1 MSSFEAPLI
10 RGRND
15 QIDTLRAIACIGL
28 VAFHV
33 VGSSSSSGLELDENH
48 WLSLANL
55 ALVDLRMPLFS
66 FLSGMVFPVFTGSPG
81 LKISAKVRR
90 LLLPMVTVGSLFWL
104 ARNMMG
110 YTQQPFA
117 EIFFMPFAHFWFL
130 QATFL
135 IMTFCI
141 IGTAIAGGRDKL
153 VVGIIGSLGAALYI
167 SSFRFE
173 ENIFAIMHAWKLA
186 PFFAAGFLFGGIQF
200 WRISRKLQRCA
211 LLGLMAA
218 VLSGFIL
225 ALNYINLDHQ
235 ERRIISLILG
245 LAFCISLLILRP
257 CNASL
262 AWLGRHSY
270 PIYLFHV
277 FFTAGTVEVITR
289 VAPNAALLALFF
301 AALVAGLVGPAA
313 LSKIFMLHPLTALFF
328 LGLRKK
334 KPIYKSEIL
343 SSPQGS

>member
-1 MSSFEAPLI
+1 MSSFEVPSI
-10 RGRND
+10 KGRND

-33 VGSSSSSGLELDENH
+33 VGSSSSSGLELQENH

-66 FLSGMVFPVFTGSPG
+66 FLSGMVFPIFTGSPF

-90 LLLPMVTVGSLFWL
+90 LLLPMATVGALFWL

-110 YTQQPFA
+110 YMQQPFL

-135 IMTFCI
+135 IMIFCI
-141 IGTAIAGGRDKL
+141 VGTAIAGGRDKL
-153 VVGIIGSLGAALYI
+153 VVGLMGTLGAVLYI

-173 ENIFAIMHAWKLA
+173 ENIFAVMHAWKLA
-186 PFFAAGFLFGGIQF
+186 PFFAAGFLFGGMHS
-200 WRISRKLQRCA
+200 WKISCKLQCCA

-225 ALNYINLDHQ
+225 ALNYLNLDHQ
-235 ERRIISLILG
+235 ERRVISVILG
-245 LAFCISLLILRP
+245 LAFCIILLILRP
-257 CNASL
+257 YNTGL

-277 FFTAGTVEVITR
+277 FFTTGTVELITR
-289 VAPNAALLALFF
+289 VMPNTAVLALFF
-301 AALVAGLVGPAA
+301 AALVVGLVGPAI
-313 LSKIFMLHPLTALFF
+313 LSRILMLHPLTALLF
-328 LGLRKK
+328 LGFRKG
-334 KPIYKSEIL
+334 KPIYK
-343 SSPQGS
+343 